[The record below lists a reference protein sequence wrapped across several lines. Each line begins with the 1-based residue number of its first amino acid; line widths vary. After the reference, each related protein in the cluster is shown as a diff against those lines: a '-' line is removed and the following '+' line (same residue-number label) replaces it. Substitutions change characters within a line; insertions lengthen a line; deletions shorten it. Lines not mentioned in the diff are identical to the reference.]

1 MIYMDISK
9 EEEVKEFIHEWFISQ
24 FGIELEDSPQILDTY
39 LYLEF
44 ESGNYGTRKYRL
56 YFMNKTDFLNL
67 SQSDM
72 KLWILE
78 SIFQMTMGV

>member
-9 EEEVKEFIHEWFISQ
+9 EEEIKDFIREWFMSQ
-24 FGIELEDSPQILDTY
+24 FGIELEDSPQILDNY

-44 ESGNYGTRKYRL
+44 ESGNSGTKKYRL
-56 YFMNKTDFLNL
+56 YFTNRTDFLNL
-67 SQSDM
+67 NHSDM

-78 SIFQMTMGV
+78 FIFQMTMGV